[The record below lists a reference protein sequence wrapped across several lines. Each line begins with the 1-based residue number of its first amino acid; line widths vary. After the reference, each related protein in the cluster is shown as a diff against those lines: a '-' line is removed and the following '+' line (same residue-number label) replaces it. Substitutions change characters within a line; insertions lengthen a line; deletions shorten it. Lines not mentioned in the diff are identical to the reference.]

1 MQKEIYDGSAID
13 ILEGLEAVRV
23 RPGMYIGST
32 GSQGLH
38 HCIWEI
44 LDNCIDESIAG
55 YCTKIEIIV
64 HKDGSVSIQDNGRGI
79 PIDLHPK
86 AKIPTLRVIYTIL
99 HAGGKFKEGAY
110 SFSGGLHGVGAS
122 VVNALSEYLEVETY
136 HNGKIY
142 YDKYEKGKPIIKLD
156 KNGNLK
162 AIGKTNILSGTKVTF
177 KPDSSIFE
185 TTTFKH
191 QIIYEHLKQ
200 TAFLNNQVSISYKN
214 EIENTTDEFHFE
226 NGLIDFM
233 KDINTDESI
242 ETISDIIYFN
252 GKVDNMEAEI
262 CMQLTDEKSEKI
274 FAFVNNITTPDEGTH
289 VSGFRSGLT
298 KCINSYLKDFNLKES
313 LNGIDIRNGLTAIIS
328 FKMHDP
334 QFEGQTKGKLG
345 SSIAKTAMENIVVN
359 YGTVFFDT
367 HYDILK
373 AFIDNAIKNMNE
385 RKKIEKKTNTITKNT
400 YEISNK
406 LADCN
411 SCKTEPEKCEI
422 YIVEGDSAAG
432 TAKDARDRKY
442 HAILA
447 LRGKILNIE
456 KASLDK
462 VFDNKEIQTMIASF
476 TTDQKYGEELDLSK
490 MRYGKIII
498 MTDADVDG
506 AHITTLLL
514 TFFYRYFKQL
524 IQEGYIYI
532 ALTPLYIVDYIE
544 KGMKEKKE
552 IFLYND
558 KELNDFKKLGYKLV
572 KISRAKGL
580 GELDAE
586 QLETAA
592 FNKDTRRLVNVK
604 IEDAIQANKIT
615 SLLMGNIVDGR
626 KQLIINESKSYKY
639 TT

>member
-558 KELNDFKKLGYKLV
+558 KELNDFKKLGHKLV

-615 SLLMGNIVDGR
+615 SLLMGNVVEGR

>member
-110 SFSGGLHGVGAS
+110 SFAGGLHGVGAS

-162 AIGKTNILSGTKVTF
+162 SIGTTNILSGTKVTF
-177 KPDSSIFE
+177 KPDPSIFE

-191 QIIYEHLKQ
+191 QIIYDHLKQ

-214 EIENTTDEFHFE
+214 EIENTNDEFHFE

-558 KELNDFKKLGYKLV
+558 KELNDFKKLGHKLV

-615 SLLMGNIVDGR
+615 SLLMGNVVEGR

>member
-110 SFSGGLHGVGAS
+110 SFAGGLHGVGAS

-177 KPDSSIFE
+177 KPDPFIFE

-191 QIIYEHLKQ
+191 QVIYDHLKQ

-214 EIENTTDEFHFE
+214 EIENTNDEFHFE

-252 GKVDNMEAEI
+252 GKFDNMEAEI

-385 RKKIEKKTNTITKNT
+385 RKKIEKKTTAITKNT

-476 TTDQKYGEELDLSK
+476 TSDQKYGEELDLSK

-558 KELNDFKKLGYKLV
+558 KELNDFKKLGHKLV

-604 IEDAIQANKIT
+604 IEDAIQANKVT
-615 SLLMGNIVDGR
+615 SLLMGNVVEGR
-626 KQLIINESKSYKY
+626 KQLIINESKSYNY

>member
-110 SFSGGLHGVGAS
+110 SFAGGLHGVGAS

-142 YDKYEKGKPIIKLD
+142 YDKYEKGKPVIKLD

-162 AIGKTNILSGTKVTF
+162 SIGKTNILSGTKVTF
-177 KPDSSIFE
+177 KPDPSIFE

-191 QIIYEHLKQ
+191 QIIYDHLKQ

-214 EIENTTDEFHFE
+214 EIENTNDEFHFE

-345 SSIAKTAMENIVVN
+345 SSIAKTAMENIVIN
-359 YGTVFFDT
+359 YGTIFFDT

-373 AFIDNAIKNMNE
+373 SFIDNAIKNMNE

-432 TAKDARDRKY
+432 TAKDARDRKH

-532 ALTPLYIVDYIE
+532 ALTPLYIIDYIE

-558 KELNDFKKLGYKLV
+558 KELNEFKKLGHKII

-592 FNKDTRRLVNVK
+592 FNKNTRRLVNVK

-615 SLLMGNIVDGR
+615 SLLMGNIVEGR

>member
-1 MQKEIYDGSAID
+1 MTKKIYDGSSID

-44 LDNCIDESIAG
+44 LDNCIDEALAG
-55 YCTKIEIIV
+55 YCKNIEVIL
-64 HKDGSVSIQDNGRGI
+64 HKDNSISIQDDGRGI
-79 PIDLHPK
+79 PIDIHPK
-86 AKIPTLRVIYTIL
+86 AKIPTVRVIYTIL

-110 SFSGGLHGVGAS
+110 AFSGGLHGVGAS

-136 HNGKIY
+136 KDGKIY
-142 YDKYEKGKPIIKLD
+142 YDRYEKGKPIIKLD

-162 AIGKTNILSGTKVTF
+162 SIGKTNIKSGTKVTF
-177 KPDSSIFE
+177 KPDATIFE
-185 TTTFKH
+185 TTEFKH
-191 QIIYEHLKQ
+191 NLIYDHLKQ
-200 TAFLNNQVSISYKN
+200 TCFLNNQITIYYKN
-214 EIENTTDEFHFE
+214 EIENTNDTFHFE
-226 NGLIDFM
+226 NGLVDFM
-233 KDINTDESI
+233 KDINSDTDI
-242 ETISDIIYFN
+242 DCLSDIVYFQ
-252 GKVDNMEAEI
+252 GEYEHMKAEV
-262 CMQLTDEKSEKI
+262 CLQLTSEKSERL
-274 FAFVNNITTPDEGTH
+274 FTFVNNITTPDEGMH
-289 VSGFRSGLT
+289 VTGFRSGLT
-298 KCINSYLKDFNLKES
+298 KCINGYCKDFNLKEP
-313 LNGIDIRNGLTAIIS
+313 LNGMDIRSGLTGIIS
-328 FKMHDP
+328 FKMNEP

-345 SSIAKTAMENIVVN
+345 SSIAKTAMDNIITK
-359 YGTVFFDT
+359 YGTIFFDT
-367 HYDILK
+367 HYEILK
-373 AFIDNAIKNMNE
+373 TFIDNAIKNMNE
-385 RKKIEKKTNTITKNT
+385 RKKIEKKTSNIVKNT

-422 YIVEGDSAAG
+422 YIVEGDSASG
-432 TAKDARDRKY
+432 TAKDARNRKY

-447 LRGKILNIE
+447 LRGKVLNVE

-476 TTDQKYGEELDLSK
+476 TTNQKYGEDLDLSN

-524 IQEGYIYI
+524 IQEGYVYI
-532 ALTPLYIVDYIE
+532 ALTPLYIIDYVE
-544 KGMKEKKE
+544 NKQMKE

-558 KELNDFKKLGYKLV
+558 KELTEFKKNGKKII

-592 FNKDTRRLVNVK
+592 FNKETRRLVKVR
-604 IEDAIQANKIT
+604 IEDAIHADKMT
-615 SLLMGNIVDGR
+615 SLLMGNVVDGR
-626 KQLIINESKSYKY
+626 KKLIIEEAENYQYSN
-639 TT
+639 

>member
-1 MQKEIYDGSAID
+1 
-13 ILEGLEAVRV
+13 
-23 RPGMYIGST
+23 MYIGST

-476 TTDQKYGEELDLSK
+476 TTDQKYGEELDLTK

-558 KELNDFKKLGYKLV
+558 KELNDFKKLGHKLV

-615 SLLMGNIVDGR
+615 SLLMGNVVEGR

>member
-110 SFSGGLHGVGAS
+110 SFAGGLHGVGAS

-142 YDKYEKGKPIIKLD
+142 YDKYEKGKPVIKLD

-162 AIGKTNILSGTKVTF
+162 SIGKTNILSGTKVTF
-177 KPDSSIFE
+177 KPDPSIFE

-191 QIIYEHLKQ
+191 QIIYDHLKQ

-214 EIENTTDEFHFE
+214 EIENTNDEFHFE

-532 ALTPLYIVDYIE
+532 ALTPLYIIDYIE

-558 KELNDFKKLGYKLV
+558 KELNEFKKLGHKII

-592 FNKDTRRLVNVK
+592 FNKNTRRLVNVK

-615 SLLMGNIVDGR
+615 SSLMGNIVEGR

>member
-1 MQKEIYDGSAID
+1 MNA
-13 ILEGLEAVRV
+13 LENKALF
-23 RPGMYIGST
+23 Y
-32 GSQGLH
+32 
-38 HCIWEI
+38 
-44 LDNCIDESIAG
+44 
-55 YCTKIEIIV
+55 V
-64 HKDGSVSIQDNGRGI
+64 HV
-79 PIDLHPK
+79 
-86 AKIPTLRVIYTIL
+86 A
-99 HAGGKFKEGAY
+99 
-110 SFSGGLHGVGAS
+110 GGLHGVGAS

-162 AIGKTNILSGTKVTF
+162 SIGTTNILSGTKVTF
-177 KPDSSIFE
+177 KPNPSIFE

-191 QIIYEHLKQ
+191 QVIYEHLKQ

-214 EIENTTDEFHFE
+214 EIENTNDEFHFK

-558 KELNDFKKLGYKLV
+558 KELNDFKKLGHKLI

-580 GELDAE
+580 GELDTE

-604 IEDAIQANKIT
+604 IEEAFQANKIT
-615 SLLMGNIVDGR
+615 SLLMGNVVEGR

>member
-110 SFSGGLHGVGAS
+110 SFAGGLHGVGAS

-162 AIGKTNILSGTKVTF
+162 TIGKTNILSGTKVTF
-177 KPDSSIFE
+177 KPDPSIFE

-191 QIIYEHLKQ
+191 QVIYDHLKQ

-214 EIENTTDEFHFE
+214 EIENTNDEFHFE

-252 GKVDNMEAEI
+252 GKFDNMEAEI

-385 RKKIEKKTNTITKNT
+385 RKKIEKKTTAITKNT

-476 TTDQKYGEELDLSK
+476 TSNQKYGEELDLSK

-558 KELNDFKKLGYKLV
+558 KELNDFKKLGHKLV

-615 SLLMGNIVDGR
+615 SLLMGNVVEGR
-626 KQLIINESKSYKY
+626 KQLIINESKSYNY

>member
-1 MQKEIYDGSAID
+1 
-13 ILEGLEAVRV
+13 
-23 RPGMYIGST
+23 
-32 GSQGLH
+32 
-38 HCIWEI
+38 
-44 LDNCIDESIAG
+44 
-55 YCTKIEIIV
+55 
-64 HKDGSVSIQDNGRGI
+64 
-79 PIDLHPK
+79 
-86 AKIPTLRVIYTIL
+86 
-99 HAGGKFKEGAY
+99 
-110 SFSGGLHGVGAS
+110 
-122 VVNALSEYLEVETY
+122 
-136 HNGKIY
+136 
-142 YDKYEKGKPIIKLD
+142 
-156 KNGNLK
+156 
-162 AIGKTNILSGTKVTF
+162 
-177 KPDSSIFE
+177 
-185 TTTFKH
+185 
-191 QIIYEHLKQ
+191 
-200 TAFLNNQVSISYKN
+200 
-214 EIENTTDEFHFE
+214 
-226 NGLIDFM
+226 M

-345 SSIAKTAMENIVVN
+345 SSIAKTAMENIVIN
-359 YGTVFFDT
+359 YGTIFFDT

-373 AFIDNAIKNMNE
+373 SFIDNAIKNMNE

-532 ALTPLYIVDYIE
+532 ALTPLYIIDYIE

-558 KELNDFKKLGYKLV
+558 KELNEFKKLGHKII

-592 FNKDTRRLVNVK
+592 FNKNTRRLVNVK

>member
-1 MQKEIYDGSAID
+1 MNA
-13 ILEGLEAVRV
+13 LENKALF
-23 RPGMYIGST
+23 Y
-32 GSQGLH
+32 
-38 HCIWEI
+38 
-44 LDNCIDESIAG
+44 
-55 YCTKIEIIV
+55 V
-64 HKDGSVSIQDNGRGI
+64 HV
-79 PIDLHPK
+79 
-86 AKIPTLRVIYTIL
+86 A
-99 HAGGKFKEGAY
+99 
-110 SFSGGLHGVGAS
+110 GGLHGVGAS

-558 KELNDFKKLGYKLV
+558 KELNDFKKLGHKLV

-615 SLLMGNIVDGR
+615 SLLMGNVVEGR

>member
-1 MQKEIYDGSAID
+1 MKEEIYGANSID

-44 LDNCIDESIAG
+44 LDNAIDESLAG
-55 YCTKIEIIV
+55 YCKNIEVVV
-64 HKDGSVSIQDNGRGI
+64 HEDNSVSITDDGRGI
-79 PIDLHPK
+79 PIDIHPK
-86 AKIPTLRVIYTIL
+86 AGIPTVRVVYTIL
-99 HAGGKFKEGAY
+99 HAGGKFKPGAY
-110 SFSGGLHGVGAS
+110 KIAGGLHGVGAS

-136 HNGKIY
+136 QNGKIY
-142 YDKYEKGKPIIKLD
+142 FDKYKKGKPITKLD
-156 KNGNLK
+156 KNGKLK
-162 AIGKTNILSGTKVTF
+162 SIGKTDIPSGTKVTF
-177 KPDSSIFE
+177 KPDGTIFE
-185 TTTFKH
+185 TTEFKH
-191 QIIYEHLKQ
+191 EIIYNHLKQ
-200 TAFLNNQVSISYKN
+200 TAFLNNQVTIHYIN
-214 EIENTTDEFHFE
+214 EIEKTEDTFHYE

-233 KDINTDESI
+233 NDINNEEDI
-242 ETISDIIYFN
+242 ETKSDIVYFN
-252 GKVDNMEAEI
+252 GKYEDMECEI
-262 CMQLTDEKSEKI
+262 CLQLTSEKRERLYT
-274 FAFVNNITTPDEGTH
+274 FVNNITTPDEGTH
-289 VSGFRSGLT
+289 VTGFRSGLT
-298 KCINSYLKDFNLKES
+298 KCINSYIKDFNLKEP
-313 LNGIDIRNGLTAIIS
+313 LNGTDIRNGLTGIIS
-328 FKMHDP
+328 FKMPEP

-345 SSIAKTAMENIVVN
+345 SSIAKTAVDNIMTN

-367 HYDILK
+367 HYELLK
-373 AFIDNAIKNMNE
+373 SFIDNAIQNMNE
-385 RKKIEKKTNTITKNT
+385 RKKIEKKTTNISKNT

-422 YIVEGDSAAG
+422 YIVEGDSASG
-432 TAKDARDRKY
+432 TAKDARNRKY

-462 VFDNKEIQTMIASF
+462 VFDNKEIQTMIAAF
-476 TTDQKYGEELDLSK
+476 TTNQSYGEDLDVSK
-490 MRYGKIII
+490 MRYGKVII

-524 IQEGYIYI
+524 ILDGYIYI

-544 KGMKEKKE
+544 KGTKTKKE

-558 KELNDFKKLGYKLV
+558 KELVDFKKKGHRIS

-580 GELDAE
+580 GELDAD

-592 FNKDTRRLVNVK
+592 FDKSTRRLVKVK
-604 IEDAIQANKIT
+604 IEDAIAADKTT
-615 SLLMGNIVDGR
+615 SLLMGNIVEGR
-626 KQLIINESKSYKY
+626 KKLIIKESKNY
-639 TT
+639 TYNN

>member
-162 AIGKTNILSGTKVTF
+162 AIGNTNILSGTKVTF

-345 SSIAKTAMENIVVN
+345 SSIAKTAMENIVIN
-359 YGTVFFDT
+359 YGTIFFDT

-373 AFIDNAIKNMNE
+373 SFIDNAIKNMNE

-532 ALTPLYIVDYIE
+532 ALTPLYIIDYIE

-558 KELNDFKKLGYKLV
+558 KELNEFKKLGHKII

-592 FNKDTRRLVNVK
+592 FNKNTRRLVNVK

>member
-1 MQKEIYDGSAID
+1 MNA
-13 ILEGLEAVRV
+13 LENKALF
-23 RPGMYIGST
+23 Y
-32 GSQGLH
+32 
-38 HCIWEI
+38 
-44 LDNCIDESIAG
+44 
-55 YCTKIEIIV
+55 V
-64 HKDGSVSIQDNGRGI
+64 HV
-79 PIDLHPK
+79 
-86 AKIPTLRVIYTIL
+86 A
-99 HAGGKFKEGAY
+99 
-110 SFSGGLHGVGAS
+110 GGLHGVGAS

-142 YDKYEKGKPIIKLD
+142 YDKYEKGKPVIKLD
-156 KNGNLK
+156 KNGNLIS
-162 AIGKTNILSGTKVTF
+162 IGKTNILSGTKVTF
-177 KPDSSIFE
+177 KPDPSIFE

-191 QIIYEHLKQ
+191 QIIYDHLKQ

-214 EIENTTDEFHFE
+214 EIENTNDEFHFE

-558 KELNDFKKLGYKLV
+558 KELNDFKKLGHKLV

-604 IEDAIQANKIT
+604 IEDAIQANKII
-615 SLLMGNIVDGR
+615 SLLMGNVVEGR

>member
-110 SFSGGLHGVGAS
+110 SFAGGLHGVGAS

-142 YDKYEKGKPIIKLD
+142 YDKYEKGKPVIKLD

-162 AIGKTNILSGTKVTF
+162 SIGKTNILSGTKVTF
-177 KPDSSIFE
+177 KPDPSIFE

-191 QIIYEHLKQ
+191 QIIYDHLKQ

-214 EIENTTDEFHFE
+214 EIENTNDEFHFE

-345 SSIAKTAMENIVVN
+345 SSIAKTAMENIVIN
-359 YGTVFFDT
+359 YGTIFFDT

-373 AFIDNAIKNMNE
+373 SFIDNAIKNMNE

-532 ALTPLYIVDYIE
+532 ALTPLYIIDYIE

-558 KELNDFKKLGYKLV
+558 KELNEFKKLGHKII

-592 FNKDTRRLVNVK
+592 FNKNTRRLVNVK

>member
-110 SFSGGLHGVGAS
+110 SFAGGLHGVGAS

-177 KPDSSIFE
+177 KPDPSIFE

-191 QIIYEHLKQ
+191 QVIYDHLKQ

-214 EIENTTDEFHFE
+214 EIENTNDEFHFE

-252 GKVDNMEAEI
+252 GKFDNMEAEI

-385 RKKIEKKTNTITKNT
+385 RKKIEKKTTAITKNT

-476 TTDQKYGEELDLSK
+476 TSDQKYGEELDLSK

-558 KELNDFKKLGYKLV
+558 KELNDFKKLGHKLV

-615 SLLMGNIVDGR
+615 SLLMGNVVEGR
-626 KQLIINESKSYKY
+626 KQLIINESKSYNY

>member
-110 SFSGGLHGVGAS
+110 SFAGGLHGVGAS

-142 YDKYEKGKPIIKLD
+142 YDKYEKGKPVIKLD

-162 AIGKTNILSGTKVTF
+162 SIGKTNILSGTKVTF
-177 KPDSSIFE
+177 KPDPSIFE

-191 QIIYEHLKQ
+191 QIIYDHLKQ

-214 EIENTTDEFHFE
+214 EIENTNDEFHFE

-345 SSIAKTAMENIVVN
+345 SSIAKTAMENIVIN
-359 YGTVFFDT
+359 YGTIFFDT

-373 AFIDNAIKNMNE
+373 SFIDNAIKNMNE

-532 ALTPLYIVDYIE
+532 ALTPLYIIDYIE
-544 KGMKEKKE
+544 KEMKEKKE

-558 KELNDFKKLGYKLV
+558 KELNEFKKLGHKII

-592 FNKDTRRLVNVK
+592 FNKNTRRLVNVK

>member
-1 MQKEIYDGSAID
+1 MNA
-13 ILEGLEAVRV
+13 LENKALF
-23 RPGMYIGST
+23 Y
-32 GSQGLH
+32 
-38 HCIWEI
+38 
-44 LDNCIDESIAG
+44 
-55 YCTKIEIIV
+55 V
-64 HKDGSVSIQDNGRGI
+64 HV
-79 PIDLHPK
+79 
-86 AKIPTLRVIYTIL
+86 A
-99 HAGGKFKEGAY
+99 
-110 SFSGGLHGVGAS
+110 GGLHGVGAS

-177 KPDSSIFE
+177 KPDPSIFE

-191 QIIYEHLKQ
+191 QIIYDHLKQ

-214 EIENTTDEFHFE
+214 EIENTNDEFHFE

-233 KDINTDESI
+233 KDINTDEGF

-345 SSIAKTAMENIVVN
+345 SSIAKTAMENIVIN
-359 YGTVFFDT
+359 YGTIFFDT

-373 AFIDNAIKNMNE
+373 SFIDNAIKNMNE

-558 KELNDFKKLGYKLV
+558 KELNDFKKLGHKLV

-615 SLLMGNIVDGR
+615 SLLMGNVVEGR
-626 KQLIINESKSYKY
+626 KQLIINESKSYEY

>member
-162 AIGKTNILSGTKVTF
+162 SIGTTNILSGTKVTF
-177 KPDSSIFE
+177 KPDPSIFE

-214 EIENTTDEFHFE
+214 EIENTNDEFHFE

-558 KELNDFKKLGYKLV
+558 KELNDFKKLGHKLV

-615 SLLMGNIVDGR
+615 SLLMGNVVEGR

>member
-110 SFSGGLHGVGAS
+110 SFAGGLHGVGAS

-142 YDKYEKGKPIIKLD
+142 YDKYEKGKPVIKLD

-162 AIGKTNILSGTKVTF
+162 SIGKTNILSGTKVTF
-177 KPDSSIFE
+177 KPDPSIFE

-191 QIIYEHLKQ
+191 QIIYDHLKQ

-214 EIENTTDEFHFE
+214 EIENTNDEFHFE

-345 SSIAKTAMENIVVN
+345 SSIAKTAMENIVIN
-359 YGTVFFDT
+359 YGTIFFDT

-373 AFIDNAIKNMNE
+373 SFIDNAIKNMNE

-532 ALTPLYIVDYIE
+532 ALTPLYIIDYIE

-558 KELNDFKKLGYKLV
+558 KELNEFKKLGHKII

-592 FNKDTRRLVNVK
+592 FNKNTRRLVNVK

-615 SLLMGNIVDGR
+615 SLLMGNIVEGR

>member
-110 SFSGGLHGVGAS
+110 SFAGGLHGVGAS

-142 YDKYEKGKPIIKLD
+142 YDKYEKGKPVIKLD

-162 AIGKTNILSGTKVTF
+162 SIGKTNILSGTKVTF
-177 KPDSSIFE
+177 KPDPSIFE

-191 QIIYEHLKQ
+191 QIIYDHLKQ

-214 EIENTTDEFHFE
+214 EIENTNDEFHFE

-345 SSIAKTAMENIVVN
+345 SSIAKTAMENIVIN
-359 YGTVFFDT
+359 YGTIFFDT

-373 AFIDNAIKNMNE
+373 SFIDNAIKNMNE

-558 KELNDFKKLGYKLV
+558 KELNDFKKLGHKLV

-615 SLLMGNIVDGR
+615 SLLMGNVVEGR

>member
-110 SFSGGLHGVGAS
+110 SFAGGLHGVGAS

-162 AIGKTNILSGTKVTF
+162 SIGTTNILSGTKVTF
-177 KPDSSIFE
+177 KPDPSIFE

-214 EIENTTDEFHFE
+214 EIENTNDEFHFE

-558 KELNDFKKLGYKLV
+558 KELNDFKKLGHKLV

-615 SLLMGNIVDGR
+615 SLLMGNVVEGR

>member
-162 AIGKTNILSGTKVTF
+162 AIGTTNILSGTKVTF
-177 KPDSSIFE
+177 KPDPSIFE

-191 QIIYEHLKQ
+191 QVIYEHLKQ

-214 EIENTTDEFHFE
+214 EIENTNDEFHFE

-558 KELNDFKKLGYKLV
+558 KELNDFKKLGHKII

-615 SLLMGNIVDGR
+615 SLLMGNVVEGR

>member
-1 MQKEIYDGSAID
+1 MQKEIYDGSSID

-110 SFSGGLHGVGAS
+110 SFAGGLHGVGAS

-142 YDKYEKGKPIIKLD
+142 YDKYEKGKPVIKLD

-162 AIGKTNILSGTKVTF
+162 SIGKTNILSGTKVTF
-177 KPDSSIFE
+177 KPDPSIFE

-191 QIIYEHLKQ
+191 QIIYDHLKQ

-214 EIENTTDEFHFE
+214 EIENTNDEFHFE

-345 SSIAKTAMENIVVN
+345 SSIAKTAMENIVIN
-359 YGTVFFDT
+359 YGTIFFDT

-373 AFIDNAIKNMNE
+373 SFIDNAIKNMNE

-558 KELNDFKKLGYKLV
+558 KELNDFKKLGHKLV

-615 SLLMGNIVDGR
+615 SLLMGNVVEGR

>member
-110 SFSGGLHGVGAS
+110 SFAGGLHGVGAS

-162 AIGKTNILSGTKVTF
+162 SIGTTNILSGTKVTF
-177 KPDSSIFE
+177 KPDPSIFE

-214 EIENTTDEFHFE
+214 EIENTNDEFHFE

-558 KELNDFKKLGYKLV
+558 KELNDFKKLGHKLI

-615 SLLMGNIVDGR
+615 SLLMGNVVEGR

>member
-1 MQKEIYDGSAID
+1 MQKAIYDGSAID

-162 AIGKTNILSGTKVTF
+162 SIGTTNILSGTKVTF
-177 KPDSSIFE
+177 KPDPSIFE

-191 QIIYEHLKQ
+191 QVIYEHLKQ

-214 EIENTTDEFHFE
+214 EIENTNDEFHFE

-532 ALTPLYIVDYIE
+532 ALTPLYIIDYIE

-558 KELNDFKKLGYKLV
+558 KELNDFKKLGHKLV

-615 SLLMGNIVDGR
+615 SLLMGNVVEGR

>member
-162 AIGKTNILSGTKVTF
+162 AIGNTNILSGTKVTF

-532 ALTPLYIVDYIE
+532 ALTPLYIVDYIG

-558 KELNDFKKLGYKLV
+558 KELNDFKKLGHKLV

-615 SLLMGNIVDGR
+615 SLLMGNIVEGR
-626 KQLIINESKSYKY
+626 KQLIISESKSYKY

>member
-1 MQKEIYDGSAID
+1 MNA
-13 ILEGLEAVRV
+13 LENKALF
-23 RPGMYIGST
+23 Y
-32 GSQGLH
+32 
-38 HCIWEI
+38 
-44 LDNCIDESIAG
+44 
-55 YCTKIEIIV
+55 V
-64 HKDGSVSIQDNGRGI
+64 HV
-79 PIDLHPK
+79 
-86 AKIPTLRVIYTIL
+86 A
-99 HAGGKFKEGAY
+99 
-110 SFSGGLHGVGAS
+110 GGLHGVGAS

-142 YDKYEKGKPIIKLD
+142 YDKYEKGKPVIKLD
-156 KNGNLK
+156 KNGNLIS
-162 AIGKTNILSGTKVTF
+162 IGKTNILSGTKVTF
-177 KPDSSIFE
+177 KPDPSIFE

-191 QIIYEHLKQ
+191 QIIYDHLKQ

-214 EIENTTDEFHFE
+214 EIENTNDEFHFE

-558 KELNDFKKLGYKLV
+558 KELNDFKKLGHKLV

-615 SLLMGNIVDGR
+615 SLLMGNVVEGR

>member
-1 MQKEIYDGSAID
+1 
-13 ILEGLEAVRV
+13 
-23 RPGMYIGST
+23 
-32 GSQGLH
+32 
-38 HCIWEI
+38 
-44 LDNCIDESIAG
+44 
-55 YCTKIEIIV
+55 
-64 HKDGSVSIQDNGRGI
+64 
-79 PIDLHPK
+79 
-86 AKIPTLRVIYTIL
+86 
-99 HAGGKFKEGAY
+99 
-110 SFSGGLHGVGAS
+110 
-122 VVNALSEYLEVETY
+122 
-136 HNGKIY
+136 
-142 YDKYEKGKPIIKLD
+142 
-156 KNGNLK
+156 
-162 AIGKTNILSGTKVTF
+162 
-177 KPDSSIFE
+177 
-185 TTTFKH
+185 
-191 QIIYEHLKQ
+191 
-200 TAFLNNQVSISYKN
+200 
-214 EIENTTDEFHFE
+214 
-226 NGLIDFM
+226 
-233 KDINTDESI
+233 
-242 ETISDIIYFN
+242 
-252 GKVDNMEAEI
+252 
-262 CMQLTDEKSEKI
+262 
-274 FAFVNNITTPDEGTH
+274 
-289 VSGFRSGLT
+289 
-298 KCINSYLKDFNLKES
+298 
-313 LNGIDIRNGLTAIIS
+313 
-328 FKMHDP
+328 MHDP

-385 RKKIEKKTNTITKNT
+385 RKKIEKKTTAITKNT

-476 TTDQKYGEELDLSK
+476 TSDQKYGEELDLSK

-544 KGMKEKKE
+544 KGMKEKK
-552 IFLYND
+552 
-558 KELNDFKKLGYKLV
+558 
-572 KISRAKGL
+572 
-580 GELDAE
+580 
-586 QLETAA
+586 
-592 FNKDTRRLVNVK
+592 
-604 IEDAIQANKIT
+604 
-615 SLLMGNIVDGR
+615 
-626 KQLIINESKSYKY
+626 KY
-639 TT
+639 FCIMIKN

>member
-162 AIGKTNILSGTKVTF
+162 AIGTTNILSGTKVTF
-177 KPDSSIFE
+177 KPDPSIFE

-191 QIIYEHLKQ
+191 QVIYEHLKQ

-214 EIENTTDEFHFE
+214 EIENTNDEFHFE

-233 KDINTDESI
+233 KDINTAESI

-334 QFEGQTKGKLG
+334 QFEGQTKDKLG

-558 KELNDFKKLGYKLV
+558 KELNDFKKLGHKII

-615 SLLMGNIVDGR
+615 SLLMGNVVEGR